1 MSHITMVK
9 NILRNPYFDFLRGLA
24 ICMVV
29 GIHTVPVLTF
39 GESFLD
45 DLQIIIRQMLNAG
58 VPMFLAIS
66 GFFLAKKTIDK
77 DNRREFWYKHISR
90 IYFPCILW
98 SLPLFII
105 TIYRNSLSHL
115 LIDFLN
121 LILCGFSIYYF
132 VALIIQYYILLPF
145 LKFKIQ
151 TLIWAG
157 VISAVSILCVNYL
170 TKIVGLDLPILLY
183 AGPFPVW
190 ILFFVLGW
198 VLSCASMDYGLVSPA
213 IICLIAIVA
222 QYYEGRFIHNLCFGA
237 GLGIKLTSFIYSGG
251 IDNSFILQET

>member
-1 MSHITMVK
+1 M
-9 NILRNPYFDFLRGLA
+9 
-24 ICMVV
+24 
-29 GIHTVPVLTF
+29 
-39 GESFLD
+39 
-45 DLQIIIRQMLNAG
+45 
-58 VPMFLAIS
+58 
-66 GFFLAKKTIDK
+66 
-77 DNRREFWYKHISR
+77 YKHISR